1 MKIATK
7 NFAVISSIIFMVVTI
22 LLATLYF
29 VMPLYYEQVKSNE
42 THVAF
47 SKVVEEVDGKSQEG
61 IVSYLTNYKQGKT
74 QLYFTLTNGK
84 TVLYPQISPVS
95 VDGEEGEVAVT
106 VVSGAYLT
114 EVQTISDTITT
125 DDKTSLTLEAE
136 YSLQPVT
143 DARNILL
150 QLYPFILSIAL
161 IIGGTGAYVY
171 SRSSTSR
178 IKDISKT
185 ARQMSS
191 LDPNLA
197 CAVTGKDEVAD
208 LAQDINKMYA
218 TLLDTIKALEK
229 EIEKVSENE
238 RSKEEFLRIT
248 SHELKTPITS
258 MMGIIDGMILNVG
271 DFKDRDRYLQE
282 CRRILEEQSQL
293 VQTILAISKL
303 EMSGAQ
309 EGRRETF
316 SLTQLMQE
324 LMRTYQ
330 LLADM
335 NHLELHYS
343 LEDAVDITADKT
355 YLEKAIKNIIDNA
368 LKYSRK
374 NGQVRIKLTQNSL
387 VIENQAQRLL
397 STEELDNIFTPFYR
411 PDYSRNRKDGGT
423 GLGLFIVQQIFKQHQ
438 FEYYFEN
445 VGNEWMRFTVIFKK

>member
-29 VMPLYYEQVKSNE
+29 VMPLYYEQVKTSDTKN
-42 THVAF
+42 AF
-47 SKVVEEVDGKSQEG
+47 SKVVEDIEGKSQEE
-61 IVSYLTNYKQGKT
+61 IVSYLTNYKQGKN

-84 TVLYPQISPVS
+84 TVLYPQIPPVS
-95 VDGEEGEVAVT
+95 TDGEVQELELT
-106 VVSGAYLT
+106 VVSAAYLT
-114 EVQTISDTITT
+114 DVQSISDTITT
-125 DDKTSLTLEAE
+125 NDKTDLKLEAE

-150 QLYPFILSIAL
+150 QLYPFILCVAL
-161 IIGGTGAYVY
+161 VIGGTGAYVY

-178 IKDISKT
+178 IKEISAT

-191 LDPNLA
+191 LNPDLA
-197 CAVTGKDEVAD
+197 CTVSGKDEVAT
-208 LAQDINKMYA
+208 LAQDINKMYQ
-218 TLLDTIKALEK
+218 TLLNTIKALEK

-293 VQTILAISKL
+293 VQSILAISKL

-309 EGRRETF
+309 EGRWETF
-316 SLTQLMQE
+316 SLSQLMQE
-324 LMRTYQ
+324 LMQTYQ

-335 NHLELHYS
+335 NHLELHYH
-343 LEDAVDITADKT
+343 LEEAVITADKT

-374 NGQVRIKLTQNSL
+374 KGQVRIVLTPKSL
-387 VIENQAQRLL
+387 MIENQAQRLL
-397 STEELDNIFTPFYR
+397 STEELENIFTPFYR

-423 GLGLFIVQQIFKQHQ
+423 GLGLFIVQQILKQHQ
-438 FEYYFEN
+438 FEYHFEN
-445 VGNEWMRFTVIFKK
+445 IDNEWMRFTLIFEK